1 MRNLIFSFV
10 VFLSLIIAAPA
21 VAQITTLLGVVPNVA
36 SAGESTTVVIKGIL
50 LPDNLTISEVNF
62 GTDITVQSIERL
74 PSETLDSNGETILV
88 EAIRASIAIST
99 SANVGTRYIRVGS
112 SALLSFPAA
121 FTVIRQNEAPPP
133 GADTNFGVTQY
144 ATHSFNPEGII
155 AADFTA
161 DGRSDLAVGT
171 DGDNYTLLF
180 RTISSGKLSSV
191 KKLREPKFAS
201 AIIASN
207 DFNRDGKPDLAVGNR
222 TASEVIVRIGS
233 GGMNFKSPMR
243 ILLPTPAW
251 ALASGDFNGDTNPD
265 LVAVTRDTNGIQL
278 VLGNGNGT
286 FQPARSFDAGDTPKS
301 AAVTDLNR
309 DGLDDVIIGNFV
321 GSVSIYIGNRTS
333 GLNTQRLKRLPTS
346 IENLIAADLSGDGN
360 PDIATI
366 GEDSIVILRGKGN
379 GEFFSP
385 KRLRIVD
392 FLFDIA
398 AGDFNGDNK
407 IDLAFSNF
415 AAGQLS
421 VITNQGN
428 LRFSPP
434 FNLNTGS
441 DPKRIVATDLN
452 GDHKADLAVT
462 NYLSHTISVY
472 LNVTATKINSEI
484 RGEL

>member
-1 MRNLIFSFV
+1 MRNLIFSLML
-10 VFLSLIIAAPA
+10 FLILSIAAPA
-21 VAQITTLLGVVPNVA
+21 IAQITILLGVVPNVA
-36 SAGESTTVVIKGIL
+36 SAGESTSVVIKGLL
-50 LPDNLTISEVNF
+50 LPANLSASQVNF
-62 GTDITVQSIERL
+62 GTDITVQNIERL
-74 PSETLDSNGETILV
+74 PSETFDSNGETILV
-88 EAIRASIAIST
+88 EAIRASIAISS
-99 SANVGTRYIRVGS
+99 SANTGTRYIRIGL
-112 SALLSFPAA
+112 SALSFPAA
-121 FTVIRQNEAPPP
+121 FTVIHENEAPPP
-133 GADTNFGVTQY
+133 GADTDFGVTQY

-155 AADFTA
+155 AADFTH
-161 DGRSDLAVGT
+161 DGRLDLAVAT
-171 DGDNYTLLF
+171 DGDDYTLLF
-180 RTISSGKLSSV
+180 QTIPGGRLGAV
-191 KKLREPKFAS
+191 KKIREPKFAS
-201 AIIASN
+201 AIIISN
-207 DFNRDGKPDLAVGNR
+207 DFNRDGKADLAVGNR
-222 TASEVIVRIGS
+222 TASEVIVRIGAD
-233 GGMNFKSPMR
+233 GMNFRSPVR
-243 ILLPTPAW
+243 ISLPTPAW
-251 ALASGDFNGDTNPD
+251 ALASGDFNGDDNPD

-301 AAVTDLNR
+301 AAVADLNR

-333 GLNTQRLKRLPTS
+333 GLNAQHLKRIPTS

-379 GEFFSP
+379 GDFFSP
-385 KRLRIVD
+385 KRIHVVD

-398 AGDFNGDNK
+398 AGDFNGDSK

-462 NYLSHTISVY
+462 NYLSHTITVY
-472 LNVTATKINSEI
+472 LNITAGN
-484 RGEL
+484 